1 LAAFLAGLVGG
12 ISPGFRLPP
21 ERAVPR
27 GEAETFEDEEVNPA
41 RGMFGA
47 IIRSIG
53 QALLFELS
61 LVVMPA
67 YKETSVEA
75 RSGLIPTHPAPMAHL
90 RRWRP

>member
-1 LAAFLAGLVGG
+1 LVGG

-27 GEAETFEDEEVNPA
+27 EEAETIEEEDVDPA
-41 RGMFGA
+41 RGNFGA
-47 IIRSIG
+47 VIRSIG
-53 QALLFELS
+53 AALLFELS
-61 LVVMPA
+61 LVVLPA

-75 RSGLIPTHPAPMAHL
+75 RSGLIRPAPAPMAHSL